1 MHSSAQSCSSRI
13 ARLSRLHERQYMSLS
28 ECLQSFA
35 VALSTCAASA
45 ASSCSMQCI
54 AKRAKRQSAKSRIG
68 PSHPSPR
75 VVGVV
80 ITAPNQKNAAGQN
93 RGRRLALRIARAQH
107 SSQPP
112 VNSPH
117 IAVSARKSSSRQP
130 PLPQQPSGSNSAP
143 VLQPAPKHKH
153 HGWRRQHAGGAGLRL
168 DGGRPQEVV

>member
-54 AKRAKRQSAKSRIG
+54 AKRAKRQSG
-68 PSHPSPR
+68 
-75 VVGVV
+75 
-80 ITAPNQKNAAGQN
+80 N
-93 RGRRLALRIARAQH
+93 RGSVRATRRHASNMVTNGAVPRERGLSEPESRGSLSISAAC
-107 SSQPP
+107 STSFPP

-117 IAVSARKSSSRQP
+117 IAVSARTSSSGSPRFP
-130 PLPQQPSGSNSAP
+130 SNPRAATAPQFSNP
-143 VLQPAPKHKH
+143 PAPKHKH
-153 HGWRRQHAGGAGLRL
+153 HGWQRLHAGGAGLRL